1 MSGTI
6 MDTADQAQ
14 EAYECLDSR
23 LIQYAISKRKKA
35 VPFTGFCHYCFDQ
48 VHSPKAYCDKDCEAD
63 WEKEQRL
70 LKIMGIAQ

>member
-1 MSGTI
+1 

-35 VPFTGFCHYCFDQ
+35 VPFKGYCHYCFEQ
-48 VHSPKAYCDKDCEAD
+48 VHAPRAFCDDDCEAD
-63 WEKEQRL
+63 WNKEQRM
-70 LKIMGIAQ
+70 LKITGMG